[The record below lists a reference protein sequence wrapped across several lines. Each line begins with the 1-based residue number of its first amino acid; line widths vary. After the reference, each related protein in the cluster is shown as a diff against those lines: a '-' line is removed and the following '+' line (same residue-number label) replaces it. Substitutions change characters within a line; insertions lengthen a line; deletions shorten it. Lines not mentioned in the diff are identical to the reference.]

1 MAFVGSISVEAVFGP
16 LVHVGFRVLFV
27 FMLIAECVA
36 GGATLCSCV
45 WCRAVGTRGGT
56 SAVGGSSVCW
66 GGCLMD
72 ALSVSGVAHA
82 CVLHVVGVCVYGWCA
97 GWAVKVGSDCI
108 SDQDQQCY
116 QGCGSGRHL
125 AVV

>member
-1 MAFVGSISVEAVFGP
+1 MDMAFVGSISVKAVFGP

-27 FMLIAECVA
+27 FMLIAGCVA

-72 ALSVSGVAHA
+72 AESVSGVAHA
-82 CVLHVVGVCVYGWCA
+82 CVLCLLGVTAGGWCA
-97 GWAVKVGSDCI
+97 EWAVMVCSGCNMI
-108 SDQDQQCY
+108 S
-116 QGCGSGRHL
+116 S
-125 AVV
+125 AISAA